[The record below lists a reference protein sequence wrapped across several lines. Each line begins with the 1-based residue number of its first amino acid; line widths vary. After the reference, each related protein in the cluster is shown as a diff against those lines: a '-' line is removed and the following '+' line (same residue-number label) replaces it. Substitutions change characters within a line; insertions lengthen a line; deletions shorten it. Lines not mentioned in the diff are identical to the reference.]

1 MAVELHKKYLLGDLV
16 LEPKTRRLS
25 KAGVPVHLTRKPFQ
39 VLLYLV
45 EHHDRLVTRREL
57 LEQFWEGHDVYDE
70 TLTKCVGAIRK
81 ALDDQ
86 TERPRFI
93 ETHWSEGYRFICQ
106 VEEQLVPPETTVIAE
121 TQDVKIVDE
130 EESNHKALPADRED
144 LPLPS
149 LAQAAPPLSAGST
162 SEQSRLSPGQKRF
175 SRRVPFAM
183 ICLFV
188 ALIAGA
194 FYLYR
199 HRAGSS
205 VNSSPP
211 IRSIAVLPLKN
222 LSDDPANEYF
232 SDGLTESLI
241 TALSRINGL
250 SVISRSSVFRFKG
263 QEVDPREVG
272 KQLSVAAVLE
282 GSVRKDGESVRVA
295 VRLVSAD
302 DGRVLW
308 TGDTRDRALGD
319 LFALQDEIARSLV
332 TGMRVQLSSEG
343 ERALAHH
350 YTDDVEAYQLY
361 LKGRFFWNKRTEE
374 GLRKSIELFEQARA
388 RDSGYALA
396 YAGLADA
403 YALLNLYSAEQ
414 QRDAFPR
421 AKEAAERALKI
432 DDTLAEPHTTLGY
445 VKEQYDWDW
454 VGAEIEYKRSIELN
468 PNYATAHQYYSEYL
482 ALLGRTEES
491 VAQIERA
498 HQLDPFSLIINTE
511 LSYPYICA
519 RNWDEALK
527 YLGKAIEMDPSFH
540 LAVYYSGRCRL
551 QKGEFDEAISEGRR
565 AVALSGGSS
574 VTLGALGYA
583 YAVAGRKAQAREV
596 LQGLTKKSERSYVSP
611 YLIAT
616 IHAGLGEKGPALAWL
631 EKAYNE
637 RDYLLVMLRI
647 DPRLDN
653 LRAEPAFASLLRRVG
668 LST

>member
-1 MAVELHKKYLLGDLV
+1 MALEIQKRYLLGDLV
-16 LEPKTRRLS
+16 LDPKARRLS
-25 KAGVPVHLTRKPFQ
+25 KGDVRVHLTRKPFQ

-45 EHHDRLVTRREL
+45 EHHDRLVSRREL
-57 LEQFWEGHDVYDE
+57 LDQFWEGHDVYDE

-93 ETHWSEGYRFICQ
+93 ETHWSEGYRFVCR
-106 VEEQLVPPETTVIAE
+106 VEEQLIPLETTAIKTEEAQGLKAV
-121 TQDVKIVDE
+121 VDE
-130 EESNHKALPADRED
+130 DDNHNALPANQED
-144 LPLPS
+144 LPLP
-149 LAQAAPPLSAGST
+149 LLPGARST
-162 SEQSRLSPGQKRF
+162 VEQSRLSAGQKRL
-175 SRRVPFAM
+175 SPRVA
-183 ICLFV
+183 FV
-188 ALIAGA
+188 TISVLIALIAGA

-199 HRAGSS
+199 HRARPGGS
-205 VNSSPP
+205 SSPP

-263 QEVDPREVG
+263 QAVDPREVG

-332 TGMRVQLSSEG
+332 TGLRVQLSSEG
-343 ERALAHH
+343 ERALARH

-403 YALLNLYSAEQ
+403 YALLNLYSAAQ

-432 DDTLAEPHTTLGY
+432 DDTLAEAHTTLGY
-445 VKEQYDWDW
+445 VKEQYEWDW
-454 VGAEIEYKRSIELN
+454 VGAETEYKRSIELN

-491 VAQIERA
+491 VAHIERA

-540 LAVYYSGRCRL
+540 LAVYYAGRCRL

-565 AVALSGGSS
+565 AVVLSGGSS

-583 YAVAGRKAQAREV
+583 YAAAGRKGQAREV
-596 LQGLTKKSERSYVSP
+596 LRGLTKQSERSYVSP

-631 EKAYNE
+631 EKAYE
-637 RDYLLVMLRI
+637 EHDYLLVMLRI
-647 DPRLDN
+647 DPRLDS
-653 LRAEPAFASLLRRVG
+653 LRSDPAFASLLRRVG